1 MENKEEMCNGLP
13 NDKEQMI
20 TEIVAV
26 LKKLYW
32 EDFEFFYKFVLGYA
46 EKKGIK

>member
-1 MENKEEMCNGLP
+1 MEKEYKKCDGLP